1 MHTGWIETGVET
13 TSMFLP
19 AKSEKNIV
27 IGRKGREKN
36 PSECLNTDKLSDN
49 ALQNRVNKKSE
60 AEQV

>member
-1 MHTGWIETGVET
+1 
-13 TSMFLP
+13 MFLP
-19 AKSEKNIV
+19 AKSEKKIWRF
-27 IGRKGREKN
+27 GKKGREKN

>member
-1 MHTGWIETGVET
+1 
-13 TSMFLP
+13 MFLP